1 MVNKNVIK
9 KFFNNKNIL
18 VTGGLGSIGSGIVK
32 ELLKYNPRTIQVVD
46 NRETEMFYSIDYN
59 KDKKIKHYF
68 IDIRDK
74 DSLEKVMKNVDI
86 VFHTAA
92 MKHVLV
98 CERNPFEAVKTNVF
112 GTQNIIEVCINN
124 NVKKMIL
131 ISTDKAV
138 NPTNVMG
145 TTKLLAERI
154 VAAMHNIRDKIS
166 TEFGVVR
173 FGNVLYSRGSV
184 LEIWEKQ
191 LQKGKKITITNP
203 EMTRFF
209 MGIPQSVELIFS
221 ATYYAKNGEIFIF
234 KMPSCKIGTL
244 AEVYLELK
252 GYPQNYYA
260 VIGEREGEKTHEEL
274 LSKNES
280 EFLME
285 KDRFFLKLPL
295 RLPKNEMKY
304 YQRLGFKASKKDSFV
319 SNDPHFLLKKNQVKR
334 LLKDYL
340 REDFRKKDLGYI

>member
-1 MVNKNVIK
+1 MTNENVIK
-9 KFFNNKNIL
+9 NLFNNKNIL

-46 NRETEMFYSIDYN
+46 NRETEMHYSIVYN
-59 KDKKIKHYF
+59 KHEKVRYYF

-74 DSLEKVMKNVDI
+74 DSVEKVMKNVDI
-86 VFHTAA
+86 VFHAAA

-98 CERNPFEAVKTNVF
+98 CERNPFEAVQTNVL
-112 GTQNIIEVCINN
+112 GTQNVIEGCIDN

-145 TTKLLAERI
+145 TTKLLAEKI
-154 VAAMHNIRDKIS
+154 VAAMHNIKDKIN

-191 LQKGKKITITNP
+191 LQKGEKITITNP

-244 AEVYLELK
+244 AEAYLELK
-252 GYPQNYYA
+252 RYPRNYYTL
-260 VIGEREGEKTHEEL
+260 IGEKEGEKTHEEL

-285 KDRFFLKLPL
+285 KDKFFLKLPL
-295 RLPKNEMKY
+295 KLKKSAMEHYK
-304 YQRLGFKASKKDSFV
+304 QIGFKKSEEGTFT
-319 SNDPHFLLKKNQVKR
+319 SNNPKILLKKNQIKQ
-334 LLKDYL
+334 LLQEYL
-340 REDFRKKDLGYI
+340 ETSLDKKGLRDI

>member
-1 MVNKNVIK
+1 MANKKTIK
-9 KFFNNKNIL
+9 NLFNNKNIL
-18 VTGGLGSIGSGIVK
+18 VTGGLGSIGAGIVK
-32 ELLKYNPRTIQVVD
+32 ELLKYSPRAIQVVD

-59 KDKKIKHYF
+59 KWRNVKYYF
-68 IDIRDK
+68 VEIRDK
-74 DSLEKVMKNVDI
+74 DSVEKVMRNVEI

-98 CERNPFEAVKTNVF
+98 CERNPFEAVKTNVL
-112 GTQNIIEVCINN
+112 GTQNVIEGCINN

-154 VAAMHNIRDKIS
+154 VAAMHNIRDKIN

-191 LQKGKKITITNP
+191 LQKGEKITITNP

-234 KMPSCKIGTL
+234 KMPSCEIGAL
-244 AEVYLELK
+244 AEAYLELK
-252 GYPQNYYA
+252 GYPKDYLNI
-260 VIGEREGEKTHEEL
+260 IGEREGEKTHEEL
-274 LSKNES
+274 LSKNET

-285 KDRFFLKLPL
+285 KDKFFLKLPL

-304 YQRLGFKASKKDSFV
+304 YQHIGFKASKKDSFI
-319 SNDPHFLLKKNQVKR
+319 SNDPHFLLKKPQIKK
-334 LLKDYL
+334 LLREYL
-340 REDFRKKDLGYI
+340 REDFKKNLIYV

>member
-1 MVNKNVIK
+1 MTNKKVIK
-9 KFFNNKNIL
+9 NLFNNKNIL
-18 VTGGLGSIGSGIVK
+18 VTGGLGSIGAAIVE
-32 ELLKYNPRTIQVVD
+32 ELLKYNPKTIQIID
-46 NRETEMFYSIDYN
+46 NRETEMFYAIEHKRYE
-59 KDKKIKHYF
+59 KVKYYF
-68 IDIRDK
+68 RDIRDK
-74 DSLEKVMKNVDI
+74 ESIEEVMKSVDI
-86 VFHTAA
+86 VFHAAA

-98 CERNPFEAVKTNVF
+98 CERNPFEAVKTNVI
-112 GTQNIIEVCINN
+112 GTQNVIEACVNN

-138 NPTNVMG
+138 NPISVMG

-154 VAAMHNIRDKIS
+154 VSAMHNIRDKIS

-191 LQKGKKITITNP
+191 LQKGKKIAVTNP
-203 EMTRFF
+203 AMTRFF

-234 KMPSCKIGTL
+234 KMPSCKISTL
-244 AEVYLELK
+244 AEAYLELK
-252 GYPQNYYA
+252 GYPRDFYI
-260 VIGEREGEKTHEEL
+260 VIGEKEGEKRHEEL

-295 RLPKNEMKY
+295 RLKKKEIKY
-304 YQRLGFKASKKDSFV
+304 YKQLGFKKSRKEAFT
-319 SNDPHFLLKKNQVKR
+319 SNDPNILLTKKQIKQ
-334 LLKDYL
+334 LL
-340 REDFRKKDLGYI
+340 REYLEEILERKK

>member
-1 MVNKNVIK
+1 MTNKNVIK
-9 KFFNNKNIL
+9 NLFNNKNIL

-32 ELLKYNPRTIQVVD
+32 ELLKYNPKTIQVVD

-59 KDKKIKHYF
+59 KRRNVKYYF
-68 IDIRDK
+68 VDIRNK
-74 DSLEKVMKNVDI
+74 DSVEEIMRNIDI

-98 CERNPFEAVKTNVF
+98 CERNPFEAVQTNVL
-112 GTQNIIEVCINN
+112 GTQNIIEACIDN
-124 NVKKMIL
+124 NVRKMIL

-138 NPTNVMG
+138 NPNNVMG
-145 TTKLLAERI
+145 TTKLLAERM
-154 VAAMHNIRDKIS
+154 VAAMHNIRDKVN

-191 LQKGKKITITNP
+191 LQRREKIAITNP

-209 MGIPQSVELIFS
+209 LGIPQSVDLIFS
-221 ATYYAKNGEIFIF
+221 ATDYAKNGEIFIF
-234 KMPSCKIGTL
+234 KMPSCKISTL

-252 GYPQNYYA
+252 GYPRDYYI

-280 EFLME
+280 ESLME
-285 KDRFFLKLPL
+285 KDKFFLKLPL
-295 RLPKNEMKY
+295 RLPKNEMRY
-304 YQRLGFKASKKDSFV
+304 YQRIGFKMSKKDSFT
-319 SNDPHFLLKKNQVKR
+319 SNDPHFLLKKPKIKQ
-334 LLKDYL
+334 LLQEYL
-340 REDFRKKDLGYI
+340 REDFKKNLIYV

>member
-1 MVNKNVIK
+1 MTNKNVIK
-9 KFFNNKNIL
+9 NLFNNKNIL
-18 VTGGLGSIGSGIVK
+18 VTGGLGSIGSAIAK
-32 ELLKYNPRTIQVVD
+32 ELLKYKPKTIQVVD

-59 KDKKIKHYF
+59 RRANVRYYFADIK
-68 IDIRDK
+68 DK
-74 DSLEKVMKNVDI
+74 DSVEQIMRNVDI
-86 VFHTAA
+86 VFHAAA

-98 CERNPFEAVKTNVF
+98 CERNPFEAVKTNVL
-112 GTQNIIEVCINN
+112 GTQNVIEACIDN

-138 NPTNVMG
+138 NPNNVMG

-154 VAAMHNIRDKIS
+154 VSAMHNIRDKIS

-191 LQKGKKITITNP
+191 LEKGKKITITNP
-203 EMTRFF
+203 AMTRFF

-252 GYPQNYYA
+252 GYPRDYYI

-280 EFLME
+280 ESLME
-285 KDRFFLKLPL
+285 KDKFFLKLPL
-295 RLPKNEMKY
+295 RLPKTDIKY
-304 YQRLGFKASKKDSFV
+304 YQRIGFKTSKKDTFT
-319 SNDPHFLLKKNQVKR
+319 SNDPHFLLKKSDIKK
-334 LLKDYL
+334 LLKNYL
-340 REDFRKKDLGYI
+340 REDFRKKGLNYV